1 MSAAVTLALLFF
13 LSVALN
19 EQVTEG
25 CRCIQRHPQ
34 QMFCASDVVIRAKV
48 IRKVRSTHPGLTAYK
63 IKTIKTFKRLDKK
76 RIQVIYTSQTS
87 CGINL
92 ENGEYLLSGHVEDG
106 VVVVDLCDLVERWDR
121 VSSVQ
126 KVYLGLYLRGC
137 VCEISPCTGASCL
150 IKMLQKKC
158 LIRVNDSSRLDE
170 EEALR
175 SICLPGHGGFCRWQ
189 EIIVN

>member
-25 CRCIQRHPQ
+25 CRCLPRHPQ
-34 QMFCASDVVIRAKV
+34 QHFCASDIVIRGKV
-48 IRKVRSTHPGLTAYK
+48 VGKVNSTIPELTAYN
-63 IKTIKTFKRLDKK
+63 IQTVETFKQPDMK

-92 ENGEYLLSGHVEDG
+92 QNDEYLLSGHVKDG
-106 VVVVDLCDLVERWDR
+106 RVLVDLCNLVKPWKELSRA
-121 VSSVQ
+121 Q
-126 KVYLGLYLRGC
+126 KLYLSKYQSGC

-150 IKMLQKKC
+150 TEILQKKC
-158 LIRVNDSSRLDE
+158 LIRVNNSFSLDD
-170 EEALR
+170 EEALQ
-175 SICLPGHGGFCRWQ
+175 SICLPDNNGFCSWRKFK
-189 EIIVN
+189 